1 MMYFANLLSSLA
13 EWLPAFLVGATFTL
27 VGCLKLYGFAKGVV
41 GGAEKPFVTQLC
53 GT

>member
-1 MMYFANLLSSLA
+1 MMHFANLLSSLA
-13 EWLPAFLVGATFTL
+13 GWLPALLVGTTFTL
-27 VGCLKLYGFAKGVV
+27 LGCLKIYGVCKGVV